1 MTTLRL
7 SSKPAITINEY
18 MQHLTNDTSISL
30 SQKNDCLKT
39 LTVVVKNLVDAN
51 KGCLMGED
59 GLKYRTLKL
68 DNPKLKSRLFPS
80 SSSSKVVM
88 DLLMDSTHVGMKP
101 KRRLKRDVDINML
114 VMENAPSPAIQ
125 EHIRGHILPTITAT
139 QADINIKMMAAAATK
154 EHENKSH
161 KKAKLLLAEHSN
173 SVTNTKPTPSVIP
186 PVEKLSEKQIARRE
200 LEKKKQLEKE
210 QDKQHRLNTK
220 AQIAADKLVRETDE
234 NWKPAVSAAADKTG
248 TGIQTFRDRHGE

>member
-1 MTTLRL
+1 MTLRL
-7 SSKPAITINEY
+7 SSKPPLTMHEY
-18 MQHLTNDTSISL
+18 IQRLSIDTSISL

-39 LTVVVKNLVDAN
+39 LTVVLKNLIDTN
-51 KGCLMGED
+51 KGGIPGDD

-68 DNPKLKSRLFPS
+68 DNPKLKARLFPS

-88 DLLMDSTHVGMKP
+88 DLLIDSTHVGMKP
-101 KRRLKRDVDINML
+101 KRRLKRDLDINLL
-114 VMENAPSPAIQ
+114 VMETVPSPSMQ
-125 EHIRGHILPTITAT
+125 KHIRGTVLPALTTT
-139 QADINIKMMAAAATK
+139 QADINSKVMAAEE
-154 EHENKSH
+154 EHKSH
-161 KKAKLLLAEHSN
+161 KKAKLLLAEHN
-173 SVTNTKPTPSVIP
+173 SVSNTKPTPSAALP
-186 PVEKLSEKQIARRE
+186 PVEKLSEKQLARRE

-210 QDKQHRLNTK
+210 QDKQHRLKTK

>member
-7 SSKPAITINEY
+7 SSKPASTIHDYLQRLSE
-18 MQHLTNDTSISL
+18 DTSISL

-39 LTVVVKNLVDAN
+39 LTVVLKNLIDTN
-51 KGCLMGED
+51 KGAIPGDE

-68 DNPKLKSRLFPS
+68 DNPKLKARLFPS
-80 SSSSKVVM
+80 SSSSKIVM

-101 KRRLKRDVDINML
+101 KRRLKRDIDINLL
-114 VMENAPSPAIQ
+114 VMETVPSPSTRQHIQ
-125 EHIRGHILPTITAT
+125 ERVLPALTTT
-139 QADINIKMMAAAATK
+139 HSEINSKMMAA
-154 EHENKSH
+154 EDENKSH
-161 KKAKLLLAEHSN
+161 KKAKLLLAEHN
-173 SVTNTKPTPSVIP
+173 SVTNTKPTPSALP
-186 PVEKLSEKQIARRE
+186 PEEKLSEKQIARRE
-200 LEKKKQLEKE
+200 LEQKKQLEKE

-220 AQIAADKLVRETDE
+220 AQIKADKLVRETDE

>member
-1 MTTLRL
+1 MTPLRL
-7 SSKPAITINEY
+7 SSKPPLTMHEY
-18 MQHLTNDTSISL
+18 IQRLSNDTSISL

-39 LTVVVKNLVDAN
+39 LTVVLKNLIDTN
-51 KGCLMGED
+51 KGGIPGDD

-68 DNPKLKSRLFPS
+68 DNPKVKARLFPS

-101 KRRLKRDVDINML
+101 KRRLKRDLDINLL
-114 VMENAPSPAIQ
+114 VMETVPSPSIQ
-125 EHIRGHILPTITAT
+125 EHIQEHVLPAVTTT
-139 QADINIKMMAAAATK
+139 QADINSKMMAAEE
-154 EHENKSH
+154 EHKSH
-161 KKAKLLLAEHSN
+161 KKAKLLLAEHNNVSN
-173 SVTNTKPTPSVIP
+173 KTVTPAAIP
-186 PVEKLSEKQIARRE
+186 PVEKLSEKQLARRE

-210 QDKQHRLNTK
+210 QDKQHRLKTK
-220 AQIAADKLVRETDE
+220 AQLAADKLVRETDE